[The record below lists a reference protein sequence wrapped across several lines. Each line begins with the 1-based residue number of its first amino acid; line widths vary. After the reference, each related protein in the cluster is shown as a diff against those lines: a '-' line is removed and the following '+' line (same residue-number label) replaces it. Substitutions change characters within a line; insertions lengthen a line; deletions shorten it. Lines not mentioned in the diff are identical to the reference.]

1 MIGSKFD
8 FMGRRKVA
16 TIMSGILLLA
26 SVVSLSF
33 SGLNLG
39 LDFTG
44 GSLVEVGLSKEVEP
58 EEVRRYLTGQGF
70 TNGTVQTFGS
80 NTELLIRMPPQ
91 PSDAVDEA
99 EIVQSQAQLG
109 DNIFQALLTQ
119 YPGMVLRQSNY
130 VGPAVGDELAND
142 GGLALLTAL
151 IVVMFY
157 ILLRFTK
164 QFSVGAVVALAHDV
178 IIVLGCFSLFQ
189 WTFDLTVLAA
199 LLAVI
204 GYSLNDTIV
213 VSDRIRENFRKLRR
227 GSPVDIINTSLNQ
240 TLGRTL
246 VTSMTTLFVLLALL
260 FAGGEVIRGFA
271 SALSIGVL
279 IGTYSSIYVAANVL
293 LVMNISREDLLVPE
307 PEQDGNEDGSYP

>member
-99 EIVQSQAQLG
+99 EIAQSQAQLG

-260 FAGGEVIRGFA
+260 FAGGEVIRG
-271 SALSIGVL
+271 LSL
-279 IGTYSSIYVAANVL
+279 IHI
-293 LVMNISREDLLVPE
+293 
-307 PEQDGNEDGSYP
+307 

>member
-44 GSLVEVGLSKEVEP
+44 GSLVEVGLGKEVEP
-58 EEVRRYLTGQGF
+58 EEVRRYLTGEGF

-99 EIVQSQAQLG
+99 EIAQSQAQLG